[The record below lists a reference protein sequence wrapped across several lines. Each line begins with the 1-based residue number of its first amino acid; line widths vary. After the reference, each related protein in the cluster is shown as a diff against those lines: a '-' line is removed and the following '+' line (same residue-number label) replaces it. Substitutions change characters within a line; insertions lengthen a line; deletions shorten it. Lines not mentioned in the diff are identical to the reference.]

1 MKEVDEMKGK
11 LKFFGDEVEVLFPKT
26 FDEFKFRL
34 GEILGLIEDI
44 LPKIKLTYPGDSNN
58 KVEINNSED
67 YDSFNKYL
75 SEKKKH

>member
-44 LPKIKLTYPGDSNN
+44 LPKLN
-58 KVEINNSED
+58 
-67 YDSFNKYL
+67 
-75 SEKKKH
+75 

>member
-44 LPKIKLTYPGDSNN
+44 LPKLNWLILGIQIIRWKLIIQ
-58 KVEINNSED
+58 KIMIVLINIWAR
-67 YDSFNKYL
+67 
-75 SEKKKH
+75 KK